1 MSRPV
6 RSCKRGKY
14 PQSSPDKP
22 MKIVR
27 KREFA
32 DISNTKK
39 LNHSY
44 DIRTFFNPVQTGK
57 QQIPS
62 SPPVFK
68 KPKLVNVNTSSHV
81 NQIDNEIMVSQVS
94 ASQQERID
102 GVAMMRK
109 IKKVL
114 ESDFKNVHERLQLD
128 PIPMCLY
135 NLKHCIKN
143 HSETVVYASE
153 SQYLAKQMLNCNQY
167 FQFISFVRNMCGRN
181 EHPDSSIMLG
191 ILELIMVRII
201 KLEPLLLDH

>member
-6 RSCKRGKY
+6 RSCRRRSY
-14 PQSSPDKP
+14 PQSPPDEPK
-22 MKIVR
+22 KITK

-32 DISNTKK
+32 DISNTKNTK
-39 LNHSY
+39 HNN
-44 DIRTFFNPVQTGK
+44 DIRSYFNPIQTEN
-57 QQIPS
+57 ILTNT

-68 KPKLVNVNTSSHV
+68 KPKIMKYNPNQV
-81 NQIDNEIMVSQVS
+81 NQISNEIMVSQVS
-94 ASQQERID
+94 ISQQERID

-143 HSETVVYASE
+143 HSVIRNNSLED
-153 SQYLAKQMLNCNQY
+153 QYLAKQMLIGNQF
-167 FQFISFVRNMCGRN
+167 FQFISFIRNMCGRN
-181 EHPDSSIMLG
+181 EQPDSSILLG
-191 ILELIMVRII
+191 ILELIMVSLN
-201 KLEPLLLDH
+201 LEPSLLE